1 MTIRRSRSGVTVIE
15 MVVVMAL
22 IGIMAGVV
30 APSILSPERRITNES
45 ALDRVDA
52 LLRFARATAIERARR
67 VNLVIDPA
75 TSRFWLDL
83 PDTAGD
89 LALPEGATLLSRARR
104 VHIQFE
110 PTGEAAMSDALFVQQ
125 GESTTG
131 VRADR

>member
-1 MTIRRSRSGVTVIE
+1 MTIRRDRTGVTLIE

-30 APSILSPERRITNES
+30 APSIVSPERGMTSES
-45 ALDRVDA
+45 ALDRVEA
-52 LLRFARATAIERARR
+52 LLRFAKATAIDRARR

-89 LALPEGATLLSRARR
+89 LALPEGATLLSSARR
-104 VHIQFE
+104 VHIQLE
-110 PTGEAAMSDALFVQQ
+110 PTGKAAMSDALFVRQ
-125 GESTTG
+125 GESTTA

>member
-1 MTIRRSRSGVTVIE
+1 MTIRRDRTGVTLIE

-30 APSILSPERRITNES
+30 APSIVSPERGMTSES
-45 ALDRVDA
+45 ALDRVEA
-52 LLRFARATAIERARR
+52 LLRFAKATAIDRARR

-89 LALPEGATLLSRARR
+89 LGLPEGATLLSSARR
-104 VHIQFE
+104 VHIQLE
-110 PTGEAAMSDALFVQQ
+110 PTGEAAMSDALFVRQ